1 MKNLQKN
8 GLRAKYDSPPMAA
21 GRGIYLINYA
31 PIYLSDWIIWLS
43 RKESGAGEEGTFWEI
58 RKLYFLKIS

>member
-1 MKNLQKN
+1 MIP
-8 GLRAKYDSPPMAA
+8 PPMAA

-43 RKESGAGEEGTFWEI
+43 RKGSGVGEEGTFWEI